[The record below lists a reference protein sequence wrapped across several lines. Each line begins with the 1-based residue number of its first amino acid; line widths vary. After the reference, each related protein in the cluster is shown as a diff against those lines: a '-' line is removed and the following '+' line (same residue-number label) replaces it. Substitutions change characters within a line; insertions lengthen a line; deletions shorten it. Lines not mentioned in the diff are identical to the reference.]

1 MERFLIRFKIGYSFP
16 SEIENR
22 IVGIEESHQ
31 DNNNDKSKEN
41 KEEFLRIDRIERTE
55 ESDRDNK

>member
-1 MERFLIRFKIGYSFP
+1 MERFLIRFKIGY
-16 SEIENR
+16 NR

-55 ESDRDNK
+55 ESD